1 MSVINPLKQSI
12 PETLASIDDQPID
25 ERTTR
30 TIQQQYQVTHQ
41 EEFLRLRFQVEALLS
56 ELQALTVKDASRDSG
71 LAH

>member
-12 PETLASIDDQPID
+12 PETLAFIDDQPVD

-41 EEFLRLRFQVEALLS
+41 EEFLRLKFQVEALLS